1 MLVEGR
7 LAAEPTK
14 IPDVTASTEPAPLR
28 APLAALLI
36 GLAAILG
43 AWGFELIGGY
53 VPCKLCLVERNF
65 YYAGLPLLA
74 IALVL
79 RHGRPRLARILCGLA
94 GLVFLAGVAVGAYHA
109 GAEYGLWLGPADCG
123 GGTGPVTDASNLLA
137 QIQTTRL
144 VSCSEASIWLF
155 GLSFAGW
162 NVVASVAVA
171 LLALRGAFASPRAV
185 L

>member
-1 MLVEGR
+1 MTPS
-7 LAAEPTK
+7 A
-14 IPDVTASTEPAPLR
+14 EPAPLR

-65 YYAGLPLLA
+65 YYAGLPMLALA
-74 IALVL
+74 IVL
-79 RHGRPRLARILCGLA
+79 RNRNPRLARILCGLA
-94 GLVFLAGVAVGAYHA
+94 GVVFLAGVAVGAYHA
-109 GAEYGLWLGPADCG
+109 GAEYGFWLGPADCG

-137 QIQTTRL
+137 KIQTTRL
-144 VSCSEASIWLF
+144 ISCSEASMWFF

-171 LLALRGAFASPRAV
+171 LLALRGAFASSRS
-185 L
+185 LI